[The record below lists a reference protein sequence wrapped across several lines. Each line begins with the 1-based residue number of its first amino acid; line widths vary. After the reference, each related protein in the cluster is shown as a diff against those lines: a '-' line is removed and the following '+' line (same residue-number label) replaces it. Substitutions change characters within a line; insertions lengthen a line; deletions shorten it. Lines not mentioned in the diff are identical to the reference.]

1 MFPVIMRNARG
12 SSEWPC
18 VQTESHAANT
28 YLAPPTFIQKRKLL
42 HVNVQMGELLV
53 FFPRNFHLTDLR
65 QTHAQ

>member
-1 MFPVIMRNARG
+1 MRSDRITRG
-12 SSEWPC
+12 KHVP
-18 VQTESHAANT
+18 
-28 YLAPPTFIQKRKLL
+28 APPTFIQKRKLL